1 MKIHLL
7 AITLLLCLSNCSDKN
22 NQQALGTLE
31 RDRVVLKATA
41 AEIILAEPIRE
52 GSLVKKGDLL
62 VQLDD
67 TQAQAN
73 LRKVEARLTNA
84 KANQTKL
91 RNGARAEDVAATR
104 AQLDRAQAQVVQ
116 ANANYSRVAKLLQ
129 QKMIGQ
135 ADVDNARSLRDSA
148 QADVRRANQNLLALT
163 NGTRPEDLL
172 TADAQV
178 AEAEADI
185 AIAHYT
191 LSQLSVTATRDG
203 FLDRLPKHVG
213 ERAAIN
219 DPLAILL
226 TGDAPYARVYIL
238 EPARAKL
245 QVGQTFKIHVD
256 GYEKSFDGKLRWISQ
271 DPAFTPY
278 YGLNARDRSLLMYL
292 AEIDLPETA
301 KDLPSGLPVQ
311 VDIPLEPHTPS
322 EKLQ

>member
-1 MKIHLL
+1 MKIYLL
-7 AITLLLCLSNCSDKN
+7 AVSLILCLSNCSDKH

-52 GSLVKKGDLL
+52 GNFVKKGDLL

-73 LRKVEARLTNA
+73 LKKAEANLANA
-84 KANQTKL
+84 KANQAKM
-91 RNGARAEDVAATR
+91 RHGARAEDIEATR
-104 AQLDRAQAQVVQ
+104 AQLDRAQAQVIQ
-116 ANANYSRVAKLLQ
+116 ANANYNRTATLLQ

-135 ADVDNARSLRDSA
+135 AEVDNARSLRDSA
-148 QADVRRANQNLLALT
+148 QADVRRATQNLLALT
-163 NGTRPEDLL
+163 NGTRPEDLQA
-172 TADAQV
+172 ADAQV
-178 AEAEADI
+178 AEAEANI
-185 AIAHYT
+185 ALERYK
-191 LSQLSVTATRDG
+191 LSQLSITATRDG
-203 FLDRLPKHVG
+203 FLDRLPKYIG
-213 ERAAIN
+213 ERATVN

-226 TGDAPYARVYIL
+226 TSNAPYARVYIL
-238 EPARAKL
+238 EPVRTRLKA
-245 QVGQTFKIHVD
+245 GQILKVHVD
-256 GYEKSFDGKLRWISQ
+256 GYEKSFEGTLRWVSQ

-278 YGLNARDRSLLMYL
+278 YGLNARDRSLLTYL

-311 VDIPLEPHTPS
+311 VDIDINVQS